1 LPIFRHKNTQRLP
14 LNTSIY
20 PRKHPKEYFP
30 IAQQVAKTPK
40 GKQKTTAAELK
51 KITQEITGVLQDNLH
66 IFVNAQNAKKALTG
80 KERQRLYGAG
90 VKNFGF
96 IEKAFEIARANPGF
110 APPHLNV
117 GELRNW
123 QDDLE
128 ELRQLFLSVE
138 QFAQA
143 AYICYLQRSDMCYR
157 TALRIYAGLKEQ
169 EKGRVDGAAPLYEVL
184 KPFFRRRKRQTGTPT
199 QKQSIRN
206 SKKLIQ
212 GKADGEMIIKN
223 ESHHVTG
230 GLHEV
235 VDNVQKEKRREKREE
250 IKNM

>member
-1 LPIFRHKNTQRLP
+1 MK
-14 LNTSIY
+14 
-20 PRKHPKEYFP
+20 
-30 IAQQVAKTPK
+30 AQQAVKTPK

-51 KITQEITGVLQDNLH
+51 KVTQEITAVLQDNLH
-66 IFVNAQNAKKALTG
+66 IFINAENAGTALTG
-80 KERQRLYGAG
+80 KERLRLFGAG

-117 GELRNW
+117 GELRNY

-128 ELRQLFLSVE
+128 ELRQLFFIVK

-143 AYICYLQRSDMCYR
+143 VSACYLLRSDMCYR
-157 TALRIYAGLKEQ
+157 VARRIYASLKEQ
-169 EKGRVDGAAPLYEVL
+169 EKDRVDGAAPLYEAL
-184 KPFFRRRKRQTGTPT
+184 QSFFQSRKRQTDEPT
-199 QKQSIRN
+199 QKQSIKKA
-206 SKKLIQ
+206 KKLIQ

-223 ESHHVTG
+223 ESPHASI

-235 VDNVQKEKRREKREE
+235 IDKVKRARK
-250 IKNM
+250 K